1 MLRRI
6 WARSA
11 RHFVSLSIR
20 PSEAFA
26 ASAVESM
33 ATCPSRLLG
42 VLKEQRGMRRQALLG
57 TVDFKRL
64 LKKQASHVQ
73 AAFANGASAIGKA
86 HPFLKGIRNEIAAHV
101 LENAVQATLERI
113 DGEAFG
119 FLDVGPRANLTH
131 YKFAA
136 GLTAE
141 MLLKDVSKEER
152 RDISSR
158 KFALIAELLPTFSLI
173 EQCLMMY

>member
-1 MLRRI
+1 
-6 WARSA
+6 
-11 RHFVSLSIR
+11 
-20 PSEAFA
+20 
-26 ASAVESM
+26 
-33 ATCPSRLLG
+33 
-42 VLKEQRGMRRQALLG
+42 
-57 TVDFKRL
+57 
-64 LKKQASHVQ
+64 
-73 AAFANGASAIGKA
+73 
-86 HPFLKGIRNEIAAHV
+86 V

-173 EQCLMMY
+173 EQCLMMYATDRGLVR